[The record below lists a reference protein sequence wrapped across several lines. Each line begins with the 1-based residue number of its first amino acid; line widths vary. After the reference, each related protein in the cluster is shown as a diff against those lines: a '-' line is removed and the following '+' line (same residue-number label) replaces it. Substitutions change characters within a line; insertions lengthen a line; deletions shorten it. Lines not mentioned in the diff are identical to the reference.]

1 MTLLM
6 HLFLVYLVKNGA
18 SITVSKDHLSPRNS
32 VFFSLLC
39 STLCHSVN
47 SNSSAQ
53 VNSLSVEC
61 KIAPSPAAAA
71 DARAAAESGE
81 PVAVDLFRAPYIEE
95 TPLPPPDGTGEGG
108 GGGND
113 GDVEQV
119 TAAYGAQAISSFLFP
134 FSFSNSAFPRP
145 KLLPRQSLT
154 PPLYVQGFKHSYC
167 VFPYPCIS
175 LASFVPFPSVFF
187 YMMLLFLLVE

>member
-1 MTLLM
+1 M

-18 SITVSKDHLSPRNS
+18 SITVSKDHLSPRIL

-95 TPLPPPDGTGEGG
+95 TPPPPPDGTGEGG
-108 GGGND
+108 GGGDD

-119 TAAYGAQAISSFLFP
+119 TAAYGAQAISSFCSLFLSLIP
-134 FSFSNSAFPRP
+134 LFLVPSFYPVNP
-145 KLLPRQSLT
+145 LPHHCMCKDINT
-154 PPLYVQGFKHSYC
+154 HV
-167 VFPYPCIS
+167 
-175 LASFVPFPSVFF
+175 VFF
-187 YMMLLFLLVE
+187 PTLVSHWLLLCLFHAFFSI